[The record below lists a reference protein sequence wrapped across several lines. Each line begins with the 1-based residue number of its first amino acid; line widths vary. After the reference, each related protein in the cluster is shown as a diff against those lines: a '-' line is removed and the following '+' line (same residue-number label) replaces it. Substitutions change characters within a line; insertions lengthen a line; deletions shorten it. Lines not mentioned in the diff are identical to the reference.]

1 MDLQIKDL
9 KVIKFRS
16 FSKNFYWL
24 SNFYPFVK
32 FEHKEL
38 NYKGFA
44 IRGHLYKSVEHFY
57 QSEKFEMIGDP
68 EYAVIIRNCN
78 NAIEAKK
85 LGGKGKYLEYI
96 DKKTNFSFYMKN
108 GKRMKTKISLKRDI
122 DEKFKKLFT
131 LEIKKNIMLEG
142 LRAKFNQDESLKKL
156 LIETGD
162 KKLEEIGRFN
172 GELWTNKG
180 LNLLGDLLAIVRS
193 ELKYI

>member
-1 MDLQIKDL
+1 
-9 KVIKFRS
+9 
-16 FSKNFYWL
+16 
-24 SNFYPFVK
+24 
-32 FEHKEL
+32 
-38 NYKGFA
+38 
-44 IRGHLYKSVEHFY
+44 
-57 QSEKFEMIGDP
+57 
-68 EYAVIIRNCN
+68 
-78 NAIEAKK
+78 
-85 LGGKGKYLEYI
+85 
-96 DKKTNFSFYMKN
+96 MKN
-108 GKRMKTKISLKRDI
+108 GKRMKTRISLKRDI